1 MIHNQSINSKDIN
14 IKKFLK
20 YSDNY
25 TLIPIKYTNNDFLI
39 QTPKMYIH
47 LVKKEFMIKNIL
59 IYHSKM
65 L

>member
-1 MIHNQSINSKDIN
+1 MIYNQSIQSKDIN

-25 TLIPIKYTNNDFLI
+25 TLIPIKHNNLLTLLCI
-39 QTPKMYIH
+39 
-47 LVKKEFMIKNIL
+47 V
-59 IYHSKM
+59 SK

>member
-39 QTPKMYIH
+39 QTPKPGFH
-47 LVKKEFMIKNIL
+47 KRSSGQQ
-59 IYHSKM
+59 SKIF
-65 L
+65 LT

>member
-25 TLIPIKYTNNDFLI
+25 TLIPIKYTNNDMI
-39 QTPKMYIH
+39 SD
-47 LVKKEFMIKNIL
+47 IKNIFN
-59 IYHSKM
+59 
-65 L
+65 